1 MGPLSPAAWND
12 PFFVKSIFFLGVVTA
27 AAIIFVGLP
36 ALLRRGQLG
45 PWLLLILVFSGLGS
59 LGVLAQR
66 NPEVAGSLDDLH
78 PMFRPSGRTADR
90 PRALDELLGLPN
102 VFPKVERVLE
112 QLPDFMVKLGAA
124 LEQLTPT
131 LTQAQGMMTKI
142 DPMLSELQIVTTQMR
157 DILARMEPAL
167 AAADKAGPVFDEAG
181 PFLREATP
189 LLGQA
194 GVLLTEMQPLLI
206 DLRAITADTRA
217 FADTRDLPALFDRSA
232 GLLGPM
238 ESTLGG
244 ANELFMDL
252 AFLDENWLRHFL
264 QVEGVIGY
272 GKLGSPDIPKGSEP
286 AAPPPLKKP

>member
-1 MGPLSPAAWND
+1 MGPVSPAAWND
-12 PFFVKSIFFLGVVTA
+12 PYFVKAIFFLGVATA

-36 ALLRRGQLG
+36 ALLRRGSIG

-59 LGVLAQR
+59 VAVMAQR
-66 NPEVAGSLDDLH
+66 NPEIAQSMDELH
-78 PMFRPSGRTADR
+78 PMFRPDR
-90 PRALDELLGLPN
+90 PHGDKPRALDELLGLPN

-112 QLPDFMVKLGAA
+112 QLPEFMVKLGAA

-142 DPMLSELQIVTTQMR
+142 DPMLTELQMFTAQLH
-157 DILARMEPAL
+157 DILTRMEPAL
-167 AAADKAGPVFDEAG
+167 VAADKAGPVFEEAA

-189 LLGQA
+189 LLSQA
-194 GVLLTEMQPLLI
+194 SLVMTQMQPLLI
-206 DLRAITADTRA
+206 DLRAVMGDTRA
-217 FADTRDLPALFDRSA
+217 FAEGRDLPALFDRSA
-232 GLLGPM
+232 RLLGPM
-238 ESTLGG
+238 EETLGG
-244 ANELFMDL
+244 ASGLFQDL

-286 AAPPPLKKP
+286 TEPPPLKK